1 MNKNDD
7 KFVISDY
14 FHSQEDKMGYGQ
26 WRMTRQPACVVS
38 NHQGGNVEKAHR
50 GAS

>member
-14 FHSQEDKMGYGQ
+14 FQSQEDKMGYGQ
-26 WRMTRQPACVVS
+26 WRMSRQPSRVVS
-38 NHQGGNVEKAHR
+38 NPQDGNVEKAHH